1 MYINRDGSSRKYNN
15 NGRPVRRYSD
25 ELELLRS
32 SAVAELRQRGYA
44 SVAVEKPV
52 ERGDGRLV
60 YVKVHGEGGGDLPN
74 VAVEC
79 FTEVSGSVSRRAGEL
94 REALPGHS
102 IILVFPERL
111 APRAAKYASCSD
123 EVWLVSSDGEVKCY
137 AGDDVEGLK
146 THLRNKLLR
155 RALQARAEIK
165 ELLREYEM
173 VRENLKV
180 FSRGVLY
187 TQKPLR
193 DLFVVAAKLVL
204 GDKLYP
210 ELANIP
216 FLGPYNDRVISEVQR
231 LRELREKISEK
242 IVEVADEILKIETE
256 FRVKKCKD
264 DEGKPVYR
272 VEQARWDI
280 SPKRPLIPSLEYL
293 AKTYL
298 TGGLDDVKRCIQMQE
313 SRHPVEGIHSYIMDE
328 VAEEIREKAEKRK
341 YAKRG
346 KRRTDETMTNI
357 QDDCIAVP
365 RKLLEKM
372 LEEILEMERIL
383 GDYRR
388 PSKCA
393 VKKLVMRGSSSS

>member
-1 MYINRDGSSRKYNN
+1 MIHGGCKIKWIR
-15 NGRPVRRYSD
+15 
-25 ELELLRS
+25 RS
-32 SAVAELRQRGYA
+32 SVIGSLVTSMFFLILFSQTVSAQEPVFFNIQLRQSIDQVNWGDVDGVVETGFTMILDPTVPWYYMDIKYA
-44 SVAVEKPV
+44 DTNVPLAEGFYGFNLTAYPSGFFQYWE
-52 ERGDGRLV
+52 ERGVNESSPPGSWQAHMWQIINGNAPIFYIYVQANQEMHLIDGLM
-60 YVKVHGEGGGDLPN
+60 
-74 VAVEC
+74 
-79 FTEVSGSVSRRAGEL
+79 
-94 REALPGHS
+94 
-102 IILVFPERL
+102 
-111 APRAAKYASCSD
+111 
-123 EVWLVSSDGEVKCY
+123 
-137 AGDDVEGLK
+137 
-146 THLRNKLLR
+146 
-155 RALQARAEIK
+155 
-165 ELLREYEM
+165 REYEE
-173 VRENLKV
+173 VRESLKL
-180 FSRGVLY
+180 FSEGVLY

-280 SPKRPLIPSLEYL
+280 SPKRPFVPSLEYL

-313 SRHPVEGIHSYIMDE
+313 SRQPVEGIHSYIMDE

>member
-1 MYINRDGSSRKYNN
+1 MAYVNHDGGSPGKIKDNDE
-15 NGRPVRRYSD
+15 GTVRRFSA
-25 ELELLRS
+25 ELEFLRR
-32 SAVAELRQRGYA
+32 SAVRELCRRGYA
-44 SVAVEKPV
+44 RVAVEKPI

-94 REALPGHS
+94 RETLPGHS

-137 AGDDVEGLK
+137 AGGDVEGLK
-146 THLRNKLLR
+146 THLRKKLLR

-180 FSRGVLY
+180 FSKGVLY

-231 LRELREKISEK
+231 LREFREKISEK

-256 FRVKKCKD
+256 FRVKRCKD

-280 SPKRPLIPSLEYL
+280 SPKRPFVPSLEYL

-298 TGGLDDVKRCIQMQE
+298 TGGLDDIKSCLELQD
-313 SRHPVEGIHSYIMDE
+313 SRQPADGIHSYIMDE
-328 VAEEIREKAEKRK
+328 VIEEIRRRVEKSRKAEKERQADK
-341 YAKRG
+341 PTA
-346 KRRTDETMTNI
+346 NI
-357 QDDCIAVP
+357 QDEYIAVP
-365 RKLLEKM
+365 RKTLEKM
-372 LEEILEMERIL
+372 LEKI
-383 GDYRR
+383 
-388 PSKCA
+388 
-393 VKKLVMRGSSSS
+393 VKIEESLDELREVV